1 MFVVG
6 YYAMLLKTLKEALR
20 SLIPRSGARPEY
32 PLETERKLNQL
43 HGRAPM
49 DQHLDILFQ
58 DARIGED
65 SFVALH
71 RRCLEHTGTGVTP
84 FNVFQRFQTRLALV
98 NYFLAT
104 LPVPGARAECGAY
117 RGATALLLCH
127 AWRSR
132 QPDFKG
138 AGFYLID
145 SFSGT
150 SASVDQDLIPVRG
163 VNGTTSMEAF
173 FPAGKSDTSAD
184 EVRGYFTDFP
194 EAEICAG
201 WIPQVFRSLRD
212 QDWAFV
218 RLDLTLFEPTLA
230 ALEYFYPRLSKGG
243 VMICDGSIFCPGAEK
258 AWEQFCEQH
267 DIAYVMLGHRQF
279 VLIK

>member
-1 MFVVG
+1 
-6 YYAMLLKTLKEALR
+6 MLLQTLREALR
-20 SLIPRSGARPEY
+20 SLTARETGPVEY
-32 PLETERKLNQL
+32 PLETERRLNRL
-43 HGRAPM
+43 HGRAPV
-49 DQHLDILFQ
+49 DRHLDMLFR
-58 DARIGED
+58 DAFIGGE

-71 RRCLEHTGTGVTP
+71 KRCLERTGTGVTP

-98 NYFLAT
+98 NYFLST

-132 QPDFKG
+132 HPDFKG

-150 SASVDQDLIPVRG
+150 SASVDQDLIAVRG
-163 VNGTTSMEAF
+163 PDGATRREAF
-173 FPAGKSDTSAD
+173 FPAGKTDTSAD
-184 EVRGYFTDFP
+184 EVRGHFTEFP
-194 EAEICAG
+194 EVEICAG
-201 WIPQVFRSLRD
+201 WIPQVFGSIRD
-212 QDWAFV
+212 QPWAFV

-230 ALEYFYPRLSKGG
+230 AMEYFYPRLSQGG

-258 AWEQFCEQH
+258 AWEQFC
-267 DIAYVMLGHRQF
+267 DRNGIAYVILGHRQF
-279 VLIK
+279 ALIK

>member
-1 MFVVG
+1 
-6 YYAMLLKTLKEALR
+6 MLWKTLREALR
-20 SLIPRSGARPEY
+20 SRTARDGATPEY
-32 PLETERKLNQL
+32 PLETESRLNRL
-43 HGRAPM
+43 HGRAPV
-49 DQHLDILFQ
+49 DRHLDILFQ
-58 DARIGED
+58 DTRIGGE

-71 RRCLEHTGTGVTP
+71 KRCLARTGTGVTP
-84 FNVFQRFQTRLALV
+84 FNIFQRFQTRLALL

-104 LPVPGARAECGAY
+104 LSVRGARAECGAY

-163 VNGTTSMEAF
+163 ADGATRREAF
-173 FPAGKSDTSAD
+173 FPAGQSDTSAD

-194 EAEICAG
+194 EVTICAG
-201 WIPQVFRSLRD
+201 WIPQVFTSLPDR
-212 QDWAFV
+212 DWAFV

-243 VMICDGSIFCPGAEK
+243 VITCDGSIFCPGAEK
-258 AWEQFCEQH
+258 AWEQFCEQR